1 MRIVYLFVLILFTLT
16 DIYGQDASKITT
28 EKVKVGDNLYYA
40 HTVRKKETLYSLSKA
55 YNVTIEEIVKHNR
68 AAESGLK
75 TGTILYI
82 PVNEADS
89 ALQEPAPAQ
98 EIAVKQMQAAEQ
110 KSKKQTNKKYKK
122 HTVKWYEDITDIS
135 EKYGVS
141 VEAIMALNNLKS
153 SKLKTRQSL
162 LIPDK
167 EYVPQNNIIIP
178 KPFVEPSP
186 TEKDTTAIEDPKETV
201 ITSDT
206 LQPAAESKVKFRKK
220 DEPVEI
226 AYILPFGSVDTSRI
240 NSNFMDFYAGSLLA
254 ANDMKNSGVPVKI
267 NVYDQSEYNPLHSLI
282 DSPGFSNN
290 QLIVGPARAKMIT
303 AFTGYSQ
310 NAGIPLVSPLD
321 NAAES
326 MADENPYFIQ
336 MPANTLSQIG
346 NTIDLLDKYRTE
358 HNSSTVLLICE
369 KGTTGDSVYVNNAKK
384 LLEERGINYKTISYG
399 ILEGRQI
406 YGRILSSVDTLS
418 ENEHIALVPSNSE
431 AFVSDVVRNLDLCR
445 KPGANITLFGL
456 PKWRNFETINVEL
469 FHKLKLHISLP
480 YFVDYSNQQT
490 IRFLQQY
497 RALYGTEPTP
507 YAYQG
512 YDITKYI
519 LKEMALYG
527 NSFVHST
534 ELEHARMLQSDF
546 RLKKDSEQSGLKNR
560 ATRNIVYNPDYTI
573 SVID

>member
-267 NVYDQSEYNPLHSLI
+267 NVYDQSEYTPLHSLI

-290 QLIVGPARAKMIT
+290 QLIIGPARAKMIT

-310 NAGIPLVSPLD
+310 NAEIPLVSPLD

-336 MPANTLSQIG
+336 MPANTISQIG
-346 NTIDLLDKYRTE
+346 NTIDLLDRYRRE

-369 KGTTGDSVYVNNAKK
+369 KGTTGDSIYVNNAKK
-384 LLEERGINYKTISYG
+384 LLEERGIDYKTISYG

-406 YGRILSSVDTLS
+406 YGTILSSVDTLL

>member
-16 DIYGQDASKITT
+16 DIYGQDASKITA

-40 HTVRKKETLYSLSKA
+40 HTVRKKETLYSLSKT

-141 VEAIMALNNLKS
+141 VEAIMALNNLRS
-153 SKLKTRQSL
+153 SKLKSRQSL

-178 KPFVEPSP
+178 KPIVEPSP
-186 TEKDTTAIEDPKETV
+186 ADKDTTTVEKPEEKV
-201 ITSDT
+201 ITADT
-206 LQPAAESKVKFRKK
+206 LQPAAKSKVKFRKK

-254 ANDMKNSGVPVKI
+254 ANDVKDSGVPVKI
-267 NVYDQSEYNPLHSLI
+267 NVYDQSEYNPLHSII

-290 QLIVGPARAKMIT
+290 QLIIGPARAKMIT

-346 NTIDLLDKYRTE
+346 NTVDLLDKYRRE

-384 LLEERGINYKTISYG
+384 LLEERGIDYKTISYG

-406 YGRILSSVDTLS
+406 YGTILSSIDTLS

>member
-16 DIYGQDASKITT
+16 DIYGQDASKTST

-55 YNVTIEEIVKHNR
+55 YNVDIEEIVKHNR

-75 TGTILYI
+75 AGTILYI
-82 PVNEADS
+82 PAQKTNAAV
-89 ALQEPAPAQ
+89 QESAPAQ
-98 EIAVKQMQAAEQ
+98 EQAATQEQ
-110 KSKKQTNKKYKK
+110 TAGDKSKKQTNKKYKK

-167 EYVPQNNIIIP
+167 EYLPQNNIIIP

-186 TEKDTTAIEDPKETV
+186 TKDTTAIEGPKETV

-290 QLIVGPARAKMIT
+290 QLIVGPARAKLIT

-336 MPANTLSQIG
+336 MPANTLSQIE
-346 NTIDLLDKYRTE
+346 NTVDLLDKYRTE

-369 KGTTGDSVYVNNAKK
+369 KGTVGDSIYVNNAKK
-384 LLEERGINYKTISYG
+384 LLEERGIDYKTISYG

-406 YGRILSSVDTLS
+406 YGTILSSVDTLS

>member
-89 ALQEPAPAQ
+89 ALQDQ

-267 NVYDQSEYNPLHSLI
+267 NVYDQSEYNPLHSII

-290 QLIVGPARAKMIT
+290 QLIIGPARAKMIT

-336 MPANTLSQIG
+336 MPANTISQIG

-369 KGTTGDSVYVNNAKK
+369 KGTAGDSVYVNNAKK
-384 LLEERGINYKTISYG
+384 LLEERGIDYKTISYG

-406 YGRILSSVDTLS
+406 YGTILSSVDTLL

>member
-16 DIYGQDASKITT
+16 DIYGQDVSKTST

-162 LIPDK
+162 LIPGK

-178 KPFVEPSP
+178 KPVVEPSP
-186 TEKDTTAIEDPKETV
+186 ADKDTTTVEKPEEKV
-201 ITSDT
+201 ITADT

-346 NTIDLLDKYRTE
+346 NTVDLLDKYRTE

-369 KGTTGDSVYVNNAKK
+369 KGTAGDSIYVNNAKK
-384 LLEERGINYKTISYG
+384 LLEERGIDYKTISYG

>member
-98 EIAVKQMQAAEQ
+98 EIAVKQMQATEQ

-167 EYVPQNNIIIP
+167 EYVPQDNIIIP

-186 TEKDTTAIEDPKETV
+186 ADKDTTTVEKPEEKV
-201 ITSDT
+201 ITADT

-321 NAAES
+321 NTAES

-346 NTIDLLDKYRTE
+346 NTVDLLDKYRTE

-369 KGTTGDSVYVNNAKK
+369 KGTAGDSIYVNNAKK
-384 LLEERGINYKTISYG
+384 LLEERGIDYKTISYG

>member
-16 DIYGQDASKITT
+16 DIYGQDASKTST

-55 YNVTIEEIVKHNR
+55 YNVDIEEIVKHNKS
-68 AAESGLK
+68 AESGLK
-75 TGTILYI
+75 AGTILYI
-82 PVNEADS
+82 PVQKTNA
-89 ALQEPAPAQ
+89 AVQESAPAQ
-98 EIAVKQMQAAEQ
+98 EQVATQEQ
-110 KSKKQTNKKYKK
+110 TAGDKSKKQTNKKYKK

-186 TEKDTTAIEDPKETV
+186 TKDTTAIECPKETV

-336 MPANTLSQIG
+336 MPANTLSQIE
-346 NTIDLLDKYRTE
+346 NTVDLLNKYRTE

-369 KGTTGDSVYVNNAKK
+369 KGTASDSIYVNNAKK
-384 LLEERGINYKTISYG
+384 LLEERGIDYKTISYG

-406 YGRILSSVDTLS
+406 YDTILSSVDTLS

>member
-16 DIYGQDASKITT
+16 DIYGQDASKTST

-178 KPFVEPSP
+178 KPVVEPSP
-186 TEKDTTAIEDPKETV
+186 ADKDTTTIEKPEEKV
-201 ITSDT
+201 ITADT
-206 LQPAAESKVKFRKK
+206 LQPTAESKVKFRKK

-346 NTIDLLDKYRTE
+346 NTVDLLDKYRTE

-369 KGTTGDSVYVNNAKK
+369 KGTAGDSIYVNNAKK
-384 LLEERGINYKTISYG
+384 LLEERGIDYKTISYG

-490 IRFLQQY
+490 IKFLQQY

>member
-141 VEAIMALNNLKS
+141 VEAIMAPNNLKS

-162 LIPDK
+162 IITDK

-178 KPFVEPSP
+178 KPGVEPSP

-267 NVYDQSEYNPLHSLI
+267 NVYDQSEYNPLHSII

-290 QLIVGPARAKMIT
+290 QLIIGPARAKMIT

-336 MPANTLSQIG
+336 MPANTISQIG
-346 NTIDLLDKYRTE
+346 NTIDLLDRYRRE

-384 LLEERGINYKTISYG
+384 LLEERGIDYKTISYG

-406 YGRILSSVDTLS
+406 YGTILSSVDTLS

-456 PKWRNFETINVEL
+456 TKGRNFETINVEL

>member
-16 DIYGQDASKITT
+16 DIYGQDASKITA

-40 HTVRKKETLYSLSKA
+40 HTVRKKETLYSLSKV

-346 NTIDLLDKYRTE
+346 NTIDLLDRYRRE

-369 KGTTGDSVYVNNAKK
+369 KGTAGDSIYVNNAKK
-384 LLEERGINYKTISYG
+384 LLEERGIDYKTISYG

-406 YGRILSSVDTLS
+406 YGTILSSVDTLL